1 MASITSG
8 NCRTVAPLI
17 ARYNDPD
24 LNEVERVLLS
34 THLLQCP
41 CCLGRLQEYRALDQ
55 QLRRVQKIT
64 LAPRSREAVLERI
77 TAPSPSFGVL
87 AIGLVWRQA
96 WFGAV
101 TAISLTTLVLALG
114 LATFRAAQDNG
125 RALSTAGT
133 ANETLVRPLTTTIL
147 SSNPT
152 QVVSS
157 IGESLTS
164 TTVVSNVSIDQPS
177 AVRATVREVHLR
189 DGRLVVQ
196 VAGAQGEERL
206 IVNRDTVV
214 LLADGRLGTLADV
227 AVGATVQVQRDQRVV
242 GGLIA
247 RQIVVGR

>member
-1 MASITSG
+1 MAWVASG
-8 NCRTVAPLI
+8 SCRTVAPLI

-41 CCLGRLQEYRALDQ
+41 CCLGRLQEYRALDL
-55 QLRRVQKIT
+55 QLRRVPKIT
-64 LAPRSREAVLERI
+64 LAPQAREAVLERI
-77 TAPSPSFGVL
+77 AAPNPSFGLL

-114 LATFRAAQDNG
+114 LATFRAAQAG
-125 RALSTAGT
+125 GGAISTAGT
-133 ANETLVRPLTTTIL
+133 ANETLVRPLTATML

-164 TTVVSNVSIDQPS
+164 TMVTNSVRVDQLS
-177 AVRATVREVHLR
+177 AVRATVREVHVR
-189 DGRLVVQ
+189 DGRLVVL
-196 VAGAQGEERL
+196 VDGARNEERL
-206 IVNRDTVV
+206 IINRDTVV

-227 AVGATVQVQRDQRVV
+227 AVGATIQLQRDQPFV
-242 GGLIA
+242 GGVVA
-247 RQIVVGR
+247 RQIVIGR